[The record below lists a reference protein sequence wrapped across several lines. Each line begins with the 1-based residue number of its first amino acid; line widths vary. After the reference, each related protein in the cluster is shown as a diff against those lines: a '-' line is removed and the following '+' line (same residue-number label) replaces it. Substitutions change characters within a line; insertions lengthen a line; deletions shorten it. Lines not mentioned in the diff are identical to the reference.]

1 MAGALVGPTVTETQ
15 QTISAVR
22 VDAWADIV
30 CPYCYIG
37 EARLVAAAD
46 SIEAPV
52 VIIPR
57 AFQLDPERTT
67 TEPVQAYLGRKFGS
81 DADTLHA
88 QHEQLAGMAEELG
101 LPFVEDRTVSNTLD
115 AHRLVAA
122 AEDLGLVVRHAIQLG
137 HFSGALDLS
146 SPSDLADAAAAA
158 GMDRDAALAVL
169 ASDEHADMVLAEQ
182 RQATELGATGVPFTV
197 IGERFGIPGAAATEQ
212 YRDILTQAAA
222 G

>member
-1 MAGALVGPTVTETQ
+1 MT
-15 QTISAVR
+15 AVR

-37 EARLVAAAD
+37 EARLVTAAE
-46 SIEAPV
+46 SISAPI
-52 VIIPR
+52 VIIPH
-57 AFQLDPERTT
+57 AFQLDPNRTT
-67 TEPVQAYLGRKFGS
+67 TESVQEYLGKKFGAS
-81 DADTLHA
+81 PEQLHQ

-101 LPFVEDRTVSNTLD
+101 LPFAEDRSVSNTAD

-137 HFSGALDLS
+137 HFAGALDLAS
-146 SPSDLADAAAAA
+146 HSDLADAAAQA

-169 ASDEHADMVLAEQ
+169 AGDDFADVVRADQEQ
-182 RQATELGATGVPFTV
+182 AGQLGATGVPFTV
-197 IGERFGIPGAAATEQ
+197 VGERFAIPGAAATEQ
-212 YRDILTQAAA
+212 YMDILSQAAQ

>member
-1 MAGALVGPTVTETQ
+1 M
-15 QTISAVR
+15 
-22 VDAWADIV
+22 DAWSDIV

-37 EARLVAAAD
+37 EARLVQAAE

-67 TEPVQAYLGRKFGS
+67 TEPVMAYLARKFGS
-81 DADTLHA
+81 DEDTLKA
-88 QHEQLAGMAEELG
+88 QEQRLADMAAELD
-101 LPFVEDRTVSNTLD
+101 LPYVSERTVSNTAD

-137 HFSGALDLS
+137 HFSGQLDLS
-146 SPSDLADAAAAA
+146 SHSDLADAAAQA

-169 ASDEHADMVLAEQ
+169 ASDEHADLVMTEQ
-182 RQATELGATGVPFTV
+182 RQAHELGATGVPFTV
-197 IGERFGIPGAAATEQ
+197 VGERFGIPGAASTEQ